1 MVYTRTARYAYL
13 SGFSPCS
20 FRRCCSLP
28 GKMALRAGAAKRND
42 RASKIKAANRFINF
56 PFKRSQIN
64 FLAAFRF
71 VRPSI
76 KSHFPALPRSCNR
89 GGCRFYKFQPPPIHD
104 FSSPSFVSRVL
115 PRRVCPVRP
124 GGKVKSIEETTR
136 IVESYRAICIFNDD
150 KVELRRL
157 NNYR

>member
-1 MVYTRTARYAYL
+1 MIRVYARTLDTHVPHVYTPVHTDTGWQA

-20 FRRCCSLP
+20 FRRCYSLP

-64 FLAAFRF
+64 FLPAFGF

-76 KSHFPALPRSCNR
+76 KSHFPGLASVLQPSGAVSINFSRRRSAR
-89 GGCRFYKFQPPPIHD
+89 RPSIHD
-104 FSSPSFVSRVL
+104 FSSFVSRVSRGQ
-115 PRRVCPVRP
+115 RRNVLSDWEI
-124 GGKVKSIEETTR
+124 K
-136 IVESYRAICIFNDD
+136 
-150 KVELRRL
+150 
-157 NNYR
+157 